1 MSGANDTADVP
12 IKSPSAADE
21 FWQGVRDELP
31 LMFGVIPFGLVF
43 GVIGIES
50 GLTSLQ
56 TILCHQSFLAVLAK
70 LSLLNYGLVV
80 FRLSF

>member
-1 MSGANDTADVP
+1 MSGAKDTADVP
-12 IKSPSAADE
+12 PKAPSAADE

-50 GLTSLQ
+50 GLTICSNHSNV
-56 TILCHQSFLAVLAK
+56 INPIWRC
-70 LSLLNYGLVV
+70 
-80 FRLSF
+80 